1 MGAPGIMAAAT
12 NAYIYGNTMC
22 LMDSTYKTTRYDLP
36 LFFIC
41 VRTNARYCV
50 VAEFIGQSELVT
62 NIIEA
67 LQLIMSWNP
76 QWKPKFFMTDCSEA
90 EISALESC
98 FPNTTVYLHREQAW
112 ERWTKDHKH
121 GLNPDDGQW
130 LLDQLQTCARAPLVR
145 QDEGVPTDHHFQ
157 QAVKALQSS
166 NLWKTNDDVR
176 QWLNGTWQK
185 MSKVY
190 YYV

>member
-1 MGAPGIMAAAT
+1 
-12 NAYIYGNTMC
+12 MC

-41 VRTNARYCV
+41 VRINARYCV
-50 VAEFIGQSELVT
+50 VAEFIVQSELVT

-121 GLNPDDGQW
+121 GLNPDEGRW
-130 LLDQLQTCARAPLVR
+130 LLDQLRTCAWAPSVR

-157 QAVKALQSS
+157 QAVKVLQSS

-185 MSKVY
+185 CQRYIIMYNVY
-190 YYV
+190 SNLARFYLIGVGLPP

>member
-1 MGAPGIMAAAT
+1 MGT
-12 NAYIYGNTMC
+12 LC
-22 LMDSTYKTTRYDLP
+22 LMDAMYKTTRYDLP

-41 VRTNARYCV
+41 VRTNAGYCV
-50 VAEFIGQSELVT
+50 VAEFIVQSESAT

-76 QWKPKFFMTDCSEA
+76 QWKPQFFMTDCSEA

-98 FPNTTVYLHREQAW
+98 FPNTTVYLCDFHREQAW

-121 GLNPDDGQW
+121 GLNPDEGQW
-130 LLDQLQTCARAPLVR
+130 LLDQLRTCAWAPSACP
-145 QDEGVPTDHHFQ
+145 DKGVPTDHHFQ

-176 QWLNGTWQK
+176 QWLNGTWLK

-190 YYV
+190 VHVLCVPKLGFL